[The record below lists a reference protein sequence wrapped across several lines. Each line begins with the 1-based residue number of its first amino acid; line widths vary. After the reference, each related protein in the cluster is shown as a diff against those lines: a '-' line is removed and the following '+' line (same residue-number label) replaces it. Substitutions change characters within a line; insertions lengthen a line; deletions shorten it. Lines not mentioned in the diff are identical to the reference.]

1 MEYESKG
8 YWNKMLSV
16 EEYFNKIRLYLKDI
30 INEIEIEKSDT
41 QKIQLAIATNLVSF
55 KDNDEECVMHS
66 KSGNIEIMIN
76 DKTDEVIEE
85 PSQ

>member
-1 MEYESKG
+1 MQ
-8 YWNKMLSV
+8 SV

-41 QKIQLAIATNLVSF
+41 QKIQLAIATNFICF
-55 KDNDEECVMHS
+55 KDNDEECVMHL

>member
-1 MEYESKG
+1 
-8 YWNKMLSV
+8 MLSV

-41 QKIQLAIATNLVSF
+41 QKIQLAIATNLISF